1 MTQSGRIFDA
11 HFHIIDPAF
20 PLVPN
25 NGYLPPAYGVGDYL
39 AAVASL
45 GVMGGAVVS
54 GSFQAFDQAY
64 LTAALQALG
73 PSYVGVTQLPTDV
86 TDEEIL
92 RLHGLGVRAV
102 RFNLY
107 RGGSADIGAARE
119 LARRAHDLAGWHAE
133 FYVDGKDIAE
143 LSPLLS
149 SLPQV
154 VIDHLGMTA
163 AGTAALTALAAK
175 GAKVKA
181 TGFGRVVLDVAKVAK
196 AIAAANPHALMF
208 GTDLPSTR
216 ARRPFVPADIDLLR
230 EALGQADAG
239 RAFLT
244 NAVELYRPTRTTV

>member
-1 MTQSGRIFDA
+1 MRPARIFDA

-25 NGYLPPAYGVGDYL
+25 NGYLPPAYGAADYL
-39 AAVASL
+39 AVAAPL
-45 GVMGGAVVS
+45 GVAGGAVVS

-64 LTAALQALG
+64 LVAALQTLG
-73 PSYVGVTQLPTDV
+73 PSYVGVTQLPPEV
-86 TDEEIL
+86 TDKEVL
-92 RLHGLGVRAV
+92 RLHSLGVRAV

-107 RGGSADIGAARE
+107 RGGSAEIGAARE
-119 LARRAHDLAGWHAE
+119 LARRVHDLAGWHAE

-143 LSPLLS
+143 LSPLLG

-163 AGTAALTALAAK
+163 AGTAALTALASK

-181 TGFGRVVLDVAKVAK
+181 TGFGRVLLDVAAVAK

-216 ARRPFVPADIDLLR
+216 ARRPFAPADIDLLR
-230 EALGQADAG
+230 DALGDEDAG
-239 RAFLT
+239 RAFQT
-244 NAVELYRPTRTTV
+244 NAVELYRPAKATV